1 MDNDEKAT
9 QQPSKIKLNYK
20 DDNKKMA
27 LKTERDR
34 KILKT
39 LDETEQNP
47 IPKLLTAYEKLKDDI
62 KKPK

>member
-1 MDNDEKAT
+1 
-9 QQPSKIKLNYK
+9 
-20 DDNKKMA
+20 MA
-27 LKTERDR
+27 LKTERDQKR
-34 KILKT
+34 LKT

>member
-27 LKTERDR
+27 LKTERDQKR
-34 KILKT
+34 LKT